1 MVVKIPREKIK
12 KIDIVNIKGG
22 LTASQ
27 VYKKY
32 KPDYMINLALYD
44 MASGTNITHLKDEGV
59 LSGYLFS
66 DEGIGI
72 KEDNNIVWT
81 NKDDNSVRDYVSGSP
96 VLLKNGKK
104 NIDWGNKVSQYVCG
118 SHKRSAIGFNGK
130 EIILYTSSKEMALN
144 ELQDV
149 LIGHGCEYA
158 INCDGGG
165 SCHLQEGEKIHT
177 KSSRKN
183 ASWLLI
189 YIEEVKDMPIV
200 CLDAGHGIDTPGK
213 KSPDGTLLEYEFNRD
228 VANRIEEIL
237 ARHEV
242 EVLTCYGDN
251 DTSLDERCAM
261 ANLFKADYFV
271 SIHANGFYYKDENQ
285 KDIVE
290 YNDVSGW
297 EIYVISK
304 GGKAEQLAK
313 KIHKYSQELGLKD
326 RGIKAENFQ
335 VLRDTDMPAVLIE
348 HGFYTNKEECEKL
361 KSDSF
366 RQKCAECDAKGIL
379 EQLGIEYKA
388 KDISVATK
396 NECMTNCQQ
405 LVLKINQKWYTING
419 VKKEMEV
426 PPRIENGRTLVTVAP
441 LRELGLTVEWNGE
454 TQEVTIT
461 KGGK

>member
-1 MVVKIPREKIK
+1 MVIKIPREKIR
-12 KIDIVNIKGG
+12 KIDIVNITGG

-81 NKDDNSVRDYVSGSP
+81 TKDDNSVRDYVSGSP
-96 VLLKNGKK
+96 VLLKNGQKYL
-104 NIDWGNKVSQYVCG
+104 DWGNKKSDYICG
-118 SHKRSAIGFNGK
+118 SHNRSAIGFNSQDMM
-130 EIILYTSSKEMALN
+130 LYTSNEELTLN
-144 ELQDV
+144 ELQDA
-149 LIGHGCEYA
+149 LIWHGFDYA

-165 SCHLQEGEKIHT
+165 SCHLQEGDKIYT

-189 YIEEVKDMPIV
+189 YGMEVKNMPIV
-200 CLDAGHGIDTPGK
+200 CLDAGHGKDTPGK
-213 KSPDGTLLEYEFNRD
+213 RSPDGTLLEYEFNRD
-228 VANRIEEIL
+228 VVNRTKKIL
-237 ARHEV
+237 EKHGV
-242 EVLTCYGDN
+242 KVILTCLD
-251 DTSLDERCAM
+251 DRDISLKERCDI
-261 ANLFKADYFV
+261 ANKEKADLFA
-271 SIHANGFYYKDENQ
+271 SFHANAYKENW
-285 KDIVE
+285 
-290 YNDVSGW
+290 NDANGW
-297 EIYVISK
+297 EIYIVSK
-304 GGKAEQLAK
+304 GGNAEKLAQ
-313 KIHKYSQELGLKD
+313 KIHKYSKDLGLKD
-326 RGIKAENFQ
+326 RGIKIGNFQ
-335 VLRDTDMPAVLIE
+335 VLRDTNMPAVLIE

-379 EQLGIEYKA
+379 EQLGIEYKETV
-388 KDISVATK
+388 K
-396 NECMTNCQQ
+396 ECDK
-405 LVLKINQKWYTING
+405 LVLKINQKCYTING
-419 VKKEMEV
+419 VKKELEV
-426 PPRIENGRTLVTVAP
+426 APRIENGRTLVTVAP

>member
-1 MVVKIPREKIK
+1 MVVKIPREKIR

-44 MASGTNITHLKDEGV
+44 MATGTNITHLKDEGV

-72 KEDNNIVWT
+72 KQDSNIVWT
-81 NKDDNSVRDYVSGSP
+81 NKDDNSARDYVSGSP
-96 VLLKNGKK
+96 VLLKNSAKI
-104 NIDWGNKVSQYVCG
+104 IDWGNKYSKYVDG

-165 SCHLQEGEKIHT
+165 SCHLQKHNNVIT
-177 KSSRKN
+177 KSTRKN
-183 ASWLLI
+183 ASWLLV
-189 YIEEVKDMPIV
+189 YVEEVKDMPKI
-200 CLDAGHGIDTPGK
+200 CLDYGHGASTAGK
-213 KSPDGTLLEYEFNRD
+213 RSPDGNLLEYEFNRD
-228 VANRIEEIL
+228 VGRRIKTIL
-237 ARHEV
+237 ERHNV
-242 EVLTCYGDN
+242 EVIETVED
-251 DTSLDERCAM
+251 DTDLALSSRCGV
-261 ANLFKADYFV
+261 ANFHDCDYFV
-271 SIHANGFYYKDENQ
+271 SIHANAYNTSW
-285 KDIVE
+285 
-290 YNDVSGW
+290 NDVSGW
-297 EIYVISK
+297 EIYIIGK
-304 GGKAEQLAK
+304 GGNAEKLAE
-313 KIHKYSQELGLKD
+313 KIHKYSKELGLKD
-326 RGIKAENFQ
+326 RGIKIGNFQ

-348 HGFYTNKEECEKL
+348 HGFYTNEAECEKL

-366 RQKCAECDAKGIL
+366 RQKCAICDAKGIL
-379 EQLGIEYKA
+379 EQLNIEYIEEKNTIV
-388 KDISVATK
+388 KDELIF
-396 NECMTNCQQ
+396 
-405 LVLKINQKWYTING
+405 KIGDKKYTING
-419 VKKEMEV
+419 KTKEMEV
-426 PPRIENGRTLVTVAP
+426 APRIENGRTLITVAP

>member
-1 MVVKIPREKIK
+1 MVVKIPRDKIR

-66 DEGIGI
+66 NEGIGI
-72 KEDNNIVWT
+72 KEDNNILWT
-81 NKDDNSVRDYVSGSP
+81 TKDDNSVRDYVSGSP

-104 NIDWGNKVSQYVCG
+104 DIDWGNKVSQYVCG

-130 EIILYTSSKEMALN
+130 EIILYTSSKEMTLN
-144 ELQDV
+144 ELQNV
-149 LIGHGCEYA
+149 LIEYGCECA

-165 SCHLQEGEKIHT
+165 SCHLQKHNNVIT
-177 KSSRKN
+177 KSTRKN
-183 ASWLLI
+183 ASWLLV
-189 YIEEVKDMPIV
+189 YVEEVKDMPKI
-200 CLDAGHGIDTPGK
+200 CLDYGHGASTAGK
-213 KSPDGTLLEYEFNRD
+213 RSPDGNLLEYEFNRD
-228 VANRIEEIL
+228 VGRRIKTIL
-237 ARHEV
+237 ENHNV
-242 EVLTCYGDN
+242 EVIETVED
-251 DTSLDERCAM
+251 DTDLALSSRCGI
-261 ANLFKADYFV
+261 ANFHDCDYFV
-271 SIHANGFYYKDENQ
+271 SIHANAYNTSW
-285 KDIVE
+285 
-290 YNDVSGW
+290 NDVSGW
-297 EIYVISK
+297 EIYIIGK
-304 GGKAEQLAK
+304 GGKAEKLAE
-313 KIHKYSQELGLKD
+313 KIHKYSKDLGLKD
-326 RGIKAENFQ
+326 RGIKIGNFQ
-335 VLRDTDMPAVLIE
+335 VLRDTNMPAVLIE

-379 EQLGIEYKA
+379 EQLGIEYKETV
-388 KDISVATK
+388 K
-396 NECMTNCQQ
+396 ECDK
-405 LVLKINQKWYTING
+405 LVLKINEKWYTING

-426 PPRIENGRTLVTVAP
+426 PPRIENGRTLVTLAP